1 MTTDNTG
8 KFTGLGEVYARSR
21 PGYPTELLDLLAARM
36 GGVEAAAAERIEAAP
51 ASADSTGAD
60 STAADTTAAE
70 VPEAGRGGA
79 PVVADIGAGTGKL
92 TAELLSRGW
101 NVSAVEPNDDMRDAL
116 VARLADDERLTVV
129 GAPAEAT
136 TLADAAVDL
145 VTVAQAFHWFDIP
158 SFRAE
163 CRRILRPGGQVALIW
178 NFRRRSEASVQAVAE
193 AFRARVGG
201 FVALTLG
208 EEITDEDLEEFYG
221 GPHFQ
226 RFAFDND
233 EEIGWETFRERH
245 LSTSYAPKEG
255 DPAREPL
262 IADLERIFHEYAVDG
277 RYTFPNS
284 THVLLGELT
293 D

>member
-8 KFTGLGEVYARSR
+8 KFNGLGEVYARSR
-21 PGYPTELLDLLAARM
+21 PGYPAELLDLLAARI
-36 GGVEAAAAERIEAAP
+36 GGVEAAAAERTETV
-51 ASADSTGAD
+51 STATD
-60 STAADTTAAE
+60 STATETDTTAAE
-70 VPEAGRGGA
+70 ATETSHARA
-79 PVVADIGAGTGKL
+79 SVVADIGAGTGKL
-92 TAELLSRGW
+92 TAELLARGW
-101 NVSAVEPNDDMRDAL
+101 QVCAVEPNDDMRAAL
-116 VARLADDERLTVV
+116 VALLADAEHLSVV

-136 TLADAAVDL
+136 SLPDASVDL

-158 SFRAE
+158 TFRAE
-163 CRRILRPGGQVALIW
+163 CQRILRPGGQIALIW
-178 NFRRRSEASVQAVAE
+178 NFRRKGEASVEAVAE

-201 FVALTLG
+201 FVALTLA
-208 EEITDEDLEEFYG
+208 EEITDADLAEFYG

-284 THVLLGELT
+284 THVLLGELR